1 MRVKNQK
8 DFLAG
13 LLFMAVGLAFAW
25 GATHYPIGRGAHMGP
40 GYFPLV
46 LGALLA
52 FIGALVVF
60 KAAVIQTEGGN
71 KVGPWAWRPL
81 LCILGANF
89 TFGILL
95 AGLPSLGIPSLG
107 LVAAIYALT
116 FIASLASGPLRFL
129 EVFILACVLAVGSSL
144 AFVELLQLQ
153 LPLWPAFVAG

>member
-1 MRVKNQK
+1 MEIQSLSVGSMDNNAYLLT
-8 DFLAG
+8 DAGEG
-13 LLFMAVGLAFAW
+13 LLVDAAADIL
-25 GATHYPIGRGAHMGP
+25 
-40 GYFPLV
+40 
-46 LGALLA
+46 ALLA

-116 FIASLASGPLRFL
+116 FIASLASGPLRLL
-129 EVFILACVLAVGSSL
+129 EVFVLASVLAVGSSL